1 MKEPKEFYENKN
13 EFQRKLINDHIP
25 YELIALSTLRYYA
38 ALQEAGQLDIVEH
51 VMRIERISEQEAV
64 DKCMNIFKAV
74 SEKQFKFSASYV
86 ELLRQDDMSG
96 LFDRIKQN

>member
-1 MKEPKEFYENKN
+1 MKDDFETPKNKN
-13 EFQRKLINDHIP
+13 EFKRKLINDHIP

-51 VMRIERISEQEAV
+51 VMRIERITEQEAV

-74 SEKQFKFSASYV
+74 SEKQSKFSASYV